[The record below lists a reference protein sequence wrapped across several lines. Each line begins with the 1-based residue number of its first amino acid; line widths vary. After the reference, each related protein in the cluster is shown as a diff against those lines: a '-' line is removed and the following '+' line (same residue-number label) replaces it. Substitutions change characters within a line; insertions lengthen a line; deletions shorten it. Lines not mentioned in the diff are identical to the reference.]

1 MTVGERIYYCRIENH
16 MTQKELGEKTGI
28 DGATIG
34 KYERGVLNPKIGTL
48 QKIANALGIEWDTLY
63 TLDKLRTEEQ
73 KLKEESQKVEVK
85 RAQLAQLEVK
95 RAQLE
100 KEAAAQKALIAVSKS
115 FGAGGR
121 KLMESYSQLNDN
133 GQRVAVERVQE
144 LAQIPA
150 YQRSTDPAQSAAGP
164 AADDSDTKE

>member
-16 MTQKELGEKTGI
+16 MTQKELGKKTGI

-48 QKIANALGIEWDTLY
+48 KKIADALGEEVINLY
-63 TLDKLRTEEQ
+63 PVDERLADLGEEYERLKAESEKLEQ
-73 KLKEESQKVEVK
+73 ETRAARKESKKMQQQLQLRLALSSVEM
-85 RAQLAQLEVK
+85 
-95 RAQLE
+95 
-100 KEAAAQKALIAVSKS
+100 S

-121 KLMESYSQLNDN
+121 RLMESYSQLNDN
-133 GQRVAVERVQE
+133 GQHVAVERVQE

-150 YQRSTDPAQSAAGP
+150 YQRSADAAGD
-164 AADDSDTKE
+164 AGGKETEEK